1 MNRIVCYCS
10 IALVFCCAS
19 LMRAQ
24 EPAAVLHGRT
34 MDATGKGA
42 AAKVE
47 ARAATDSTLLGSV
60 ISAADGLFQLP
71 LSALPEQ
78 VIVTMHLSGVAA
90 VSRTI
95 DSTSVR
101 RSAQV
106 AIILR
111 ASAAQTLAQVQVK
124 AKAQK
129 RASVF
134 RYFEGEASTR
144 TEQMSA
150 STTQWLDPFQIG
162 AASSYFNF
170 TPEMMLNANGSAS
183 FMGAGAG
190 SNQIQLGG
198 ATIPSSFVAG
208 GIGGTL
214 STSPWDVTVGG
225 SAGANLN
232 LFINTGGAFSRQYA
246 VVQTGASGTPPWLST
261 TGTTPQYSLP
271 AQVTIGSSGPLGKVR
286 YNLSGFASRQ
296 TGGSVPWERQLS
308 PWAVGYLNVLSENL
322 DAPTTSTNSST
333 TNLGLLGRV
342 DFAPGNTKRVDALT
356 LGVSTT
362 REDPGGSLLFQSP
375 TTALLGVVSS
385 ALAQMEDTRIWR
397 DRVLFSSQATATL
410 TQTSATARYHGAG
423 ISILDAETG
432 MSFLAGGSANAPD
445 RNNFSAEARSSAT
458 WYSVDNSRRYVAQIQ
473 GRFARSGLGAAA
485 AHGVFDGVLDDLLTS
500 PGVEPMLL
508 GYSYKSAASASNAY
522 TALLAP
528 AMSVR
533 QELGRNAAVLLGV
546 RADAWQ
552 LSAGSA
558 SGGGT
563 GASVGAGPS
572 TGAGLSA
579 TPDFSGIDVSPR
591 LSLISRI
598 PSSVPGKD
606 PKATIRAGIGRF
618 VNWMNASQLESVWAG
633 TSSQGSCVAPSIPV
647 YQAGVD
653 GALCPNEAQAQIFG
667 RVVAGSNMAP
677 SSATRADVSVGFKSP
692 IPNFRMEIGAA
703 YSHNSRLW
711 VLKSPLVG
719 ASVADRLAGEANRA
733 MLVSASS
740 ISSAGVVPLVQ
751 TAGGAGTLQASTL
764 SPEGWS
770 NASQLRLRLATQ
782 DPFATVQF
790 DIRYVYTQGREHSR
804 VLADAENGLIVPTTS
819 LSAAGRHSIAASA
832 GWWIGDVQFR
842 ATTLLRSGI
851 PFTPLADRD
860 VNGDGLI
867 NDAAYVPA
875 QSAKQWAAQAPGYLR
890 SCIMRN
896 TGKVAGFNSCEGPWN
911 LQSMMSVSYTGAFMG
926 LPRNT
931 DVSLQLWN
939 LAGLVSAP
947 RDGAAFVAGNASVV
961 NPLLQ
966 HVTGFDASS
975 ARFVST
981 MANGFGKLAGG
992 GGGGAGG
999 YAGSTPVR
1007 LAVSVR
1013 VPLGRSITAQRSEL
1027 FLNSVAKDTSA
1038 AGYFNAMQGFLEDV
1052 PPLPIIVL
1060 QSAQSAQLTAE
1071 QRSALQAMMGRWQMS
1086 MEKAALQL
1094 RGQTLGTSAEKRE
1107 KLSQA
1112 RAMFFED
1119 VQAMAAEIR
1128 TLLSADQVELL
1139 PESVVSWLN
1148 PRFLRFVARADASG

>member
-1 MNRIVCYCS
+1 
-10 IALVFCCAS
+10 
-19 LMRAQ
+19 MRAQ
-24 EPAAVLHGRT
+24 QPAAVLHGRT
-34 MDATGKGA
+34 INASGKGA

-60 ISAADGLFQLP
+60 MSAADGLFQLP

-78 VIVTMHLSGVAA
+78 VIVTMQISGAAA

-144 TEQMSA
+144 TEQLSA

-162 AASSYFNF
+162 AASSFFNF
-170 TPEMMLNANGSAS
+170 APEMMLNANGSAS
-183 FMGAGAG
+183 FMGAGVG

-246 VVQTGASGTPPWLST
+246 IVQTGASGTPPWISS

-271 AQVTIGSSGPLGKVR
+271 AQLTIGSSGPVGKVR

-296 TGGSVPWERQLS
+296 TGGSVRWERQLS
-308 PWAVGYLNVLSENL
+308 PWAVGYLNQLSENL
-322 DAPTTSTNSST
+322 DAPATSTNSST
-333 TNLGLLGRV
+333 TNLGVLSRI

-432 MSFLAGGSANAPD
+432 TSFLAGGSANAPD
-445 RNNFSAEARSSAT
+445 HNNFSAEARSSAT

-485 AHGVFDGVLDDLLTS
+485 AHGVYDAVMTS
-500 PGVEPMLL
+500 PGAYHMFL
-508 GYSYKSAASASNAY
+508 GYSYKSAASASNAH

-533 QELGRNAAVLLGV
+533 QELGRNAAILLGV
-546 RADAWQ
+546 RADAWKF
-552 LSAGSA
+552 SASSS
-558 SGGGT
+558 SGGGR
-563 GASVGAGPS
+563 GASVGAGA
-572 TGAGLSA
+572 GAGAGSSA

-653 GALCPNEAQAQIFG
+653 GALCPNEAQAQIIG
-667 RVVAGSNMAP
+667 RVVAASNMAP
-677 SSATRADVSVGFKSP
+677 SSATRADVSIGFKSP

-719 ASVADRLAGEANRA
+719 ASVADRLTGEANRA
-733 MLVSASS
+733 VLVGAGS
-740 ISSAGVVPLVQ
+740 ISSEGVVPLVQ
-751 TAGGAGTLQASTL
+751 TAGGAGTWQASTL

-804 VLADAENGLIVPTTS
+804 VLADAENGLVVPTTS

-860 VNGDGLI
+860 VNGDGLM

-875 QSAKQWAAQAPGYLR
+875 ESAKQWAAQAPGYLR
-890 SCIMRN
+890 SCIIRN
-896 TGKVAGFNSCEGPWN
+896 AGKVAGFNSCEGPWN

-926 LPRNT
+926 LPNDT

-939 LAGLVSAP
+939 LAGLVSSP

-1086 MEKAALQL
+1086 MEKAASQL
-1094 RGQTLGTSAEKRE
+1094 RQQTLGTSAEKLK